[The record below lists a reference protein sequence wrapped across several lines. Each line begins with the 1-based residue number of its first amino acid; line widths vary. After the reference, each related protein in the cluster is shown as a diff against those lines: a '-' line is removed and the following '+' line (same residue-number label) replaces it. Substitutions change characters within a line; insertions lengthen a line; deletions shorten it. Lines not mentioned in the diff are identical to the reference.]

1 MQREKVHLFLRSF
14 SLGILGLWESIMSL
28 KTKKQDETG
37 HLMAEM

>member
-1 MQREKVHLFLRSF
+1 MQREKVHLSLRSF
-14 SLGILGLWESIMSL
+14 RLGVSDLWGSITSL